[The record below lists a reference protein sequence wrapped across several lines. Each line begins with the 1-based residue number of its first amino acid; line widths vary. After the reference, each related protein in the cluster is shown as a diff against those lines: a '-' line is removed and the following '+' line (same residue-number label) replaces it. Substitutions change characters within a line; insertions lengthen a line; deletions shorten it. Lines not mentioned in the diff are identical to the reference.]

1 MKITTVQ
8 FGEIEFDENLIVRFQ
23 NGLFGFENH
32 KKFVFI
38 KTDDELFYW
47 LNSIEQPEIS
57 FPLIGV
63 RVIDDE
69 YPEVESYEAFG
80 IVTLNK
86 DPLAMTVNLVAPV
99 YINHDN
105 NLGFQ
110 KILDSEKYSLRYKLF
125 VEQKED

>member
-32 KKFVFI
+32 KDYVFI
-38 KTDDELFYW
+38 KTEDELFYW

-57 FPLIGV
+57 FPLIGI

-69 YPEVESYEAFG
+69 YPEVDNFEAFG
-80 IVTLNK
+80 IVTLNR
-86 DPLAMTVNLVAPV
+86 DPLAMTVNLKAPV
-99 YINHDN
+99 YINQN
-105 NLGFQ
+105 NKSGFQ
-110 KILDSEKYSLRYKLF
+110 KILDFEKYSLTYKLF
-125 VEQKED
+125 VE